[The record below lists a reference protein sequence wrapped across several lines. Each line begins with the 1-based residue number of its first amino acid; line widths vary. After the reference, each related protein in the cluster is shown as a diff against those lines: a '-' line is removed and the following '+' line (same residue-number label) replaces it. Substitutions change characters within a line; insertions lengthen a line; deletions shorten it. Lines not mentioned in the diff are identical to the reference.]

1 MAATLKQGIQ
11 SFWEPAPT
19 SYVLYP
25 EHGSLTYLPHLTHSA
40 KSSPPKS
47 LPLKSTNRII
57 KVESTPGVILL
68 LQSPQSLQPP
78 RLIPIQHLRRLI
90 SRRIIDIRVKRPPWR
105 IARVK
110 QSSSLVAIIIRHS
123 CQGTF
128 AGRPKERVG
137 ALINGLVS
145 EVQGISKGEERTQ
158 VSYLLDARTLY
169 YPDQPPAPPP
179 ERILRIGQWSCSW
192 QGIC

>member
-1 MAATLKQGIQ
+1 MGLKRLRTVFPVAATLKQGIQ
-11 SFWEPAPT
+11 SFLGICIHFLRT
-19 SYVLYP
+19 RT
-25 EHGSLTYLPHLTHSA
+25 GNTIPHLPTPPHPIP

-57 KVESTPGVILL
+57 KVESTPRVILL

-110 QSSSLVAIIIRHS
+110 QSSSFVAIIIRHG

-145 EVQGISKGEERTQ
+145 KSSG
-158 VSYLLDARTLY
+158 
-169 YPDQPPAPPP
+169 DQ
-179 ERILRIGQWSCSW
+179 
-192 QGIC
+192 